1 MKNLAVAFLIIVSL
15 AGTAQYKADSLRQVW
30 NNLLLA
36 DTIRLDAVQALA
48 FNVYLSTYPD
58 STFYYSQQ
66 MYELAVKTGH
76 KKFEADALNNQG
88 VSLSIRGYYE
98 PAIVY
103 YERALA
109 IYSEAGNTSGLA
121 NSYGNIGIACRFLG
135 DYEKS
140 LDYYM
145 LCLEM
150 HEKNQSKTGISKT
163 YNNIANVYN
172 LLGDYKRSLSYNFKS
187 LAMKTELNDKK
198 GMSGSYNNIG
208 QIYYMFGKAD
218 SAFYY
223 YDKSLEIRIKNNDRT
238 GMIATYSN
246 IGKLYHLKGE
256 FEQALA
262 YFYKALELLR
272 EVEDINGLAMAWYN
286 ISFVH
291 YDLGE
296 YDLALDEIMQS
307 LELAKQLKNPESTR
321 VAHRIIC
328 MVQSRRGNMSAAEDA
343 AREFLAIT
351 NKEVSNNFPILS
363 EREQQLY
370 LANTIS
376 YEYHIFNSFALQRKN
391 TNPAITGL
399 VYDTALRNK
408 GLLMKSS
415 TAMRNNVL
423 SSGDTALISTY
434 NQWIRLRKEIV
445 AAYNAGDTI
454 ADLEEKANALE
465 KELVKKSSV
474 FNAYSLEQSYT
485 WQDVRSALQ
494 PGEAAIEFI
503 HFTNRLISQDT
514 ITYCALI
521 VRPGDEYPLMVELF
535 EESELT
541 RLVGTIQGNNLSYI
555 EQLYGTPQNPR
566 GALYEL
572 IWKPLAPYL
581 ENTGTLYLSPTG
593 LLHRVSFHAIS
604 TGKNTVLCDRHE
616 LHIKSSTTRLI
627 SPEQFSFSDIEV
639 ASVFGGINYS
649 SENAKHELWSYL
661 DGTKTEAE
669 NIRDILSG
677 KGIHPECYTGDQAT
691 EEKFKLAAASS
702 SILHV
707 ATHGFF
713 YPDPAKVDEALH
725 SDPAEQGD
733 ITFRGDSRGYTS
745 FVTNPNPLMRSGLVF
760 AGANEIWNPTLDAGR
775 EDGILT
781 AQELI
786 DIDMRKMGLV
796 VLSACETGLGDIG
809 ENEGVYGLQRAF
821 KMAGVQFMII
831 SLWQVPDKETS
842 EFMTLFYKNLAKLK
856 YPQKAFTKT
865 QRTLRKKYNP
875 YYWAAF
881 VLVE

>member
-1 MKNLAVAFLIIVSL
+1 MKNFPAAFFIVVSL
-15 AGTAQYKADSLRQVW
+15 SAASQQKADSLRQVW
-30 NNLLLA
+30 NNPLLP
-36 DTIRLDAVQALA
+36 DTVRLGAVQTLA

-103 YERALA
+103 YERAVG
-109 IYSEAGNTSGLA
+109 IYSEAGNTNGLA

-135 DYEKS
+135 DYQKS
-140 LDYYM
+140 LDYYLM
-145 LCLEM
+145 CLEM

-187 LAMKTELNDKK
+187 LAIKTELNDKK

-208 QIYYMFGKAD
+208 QIYYMFNKPD
-218 SAFYY
+218 SAFYFY
-223 YDKSLEIRIKNNDRT
+223 EKSLEIRVTNNDRT

-246 IGKLYHLKGE
+246 IGKIYHLKGE
-256 FEQALA
+256 FETALE
-262 YFYKALELLR
+262 YFNKALELLD
-272 EVEDINGLAMAWYN
+272 EVQDINGLAMAWYN

-296 YDLALDEIMQS
+296 YDLALAEIMKS
-307 LELAKQLKNPESTR
+307 LALAHELKNPESTR
-321 VAHRIIC
+321 VAYRIIC
-328 MVQSRRGNMSAAEDA
+328 MVQTRLGNMSEAEVA
-343 AREFLAIT
+343 ARELLTII

-370 LANTIS
+370 LRNTMS

-391 TNPAITGL
+391 SNPGITGL

-423 SSGDTALISTY
+423 NSGDTALISTY
-434 NQWIRLRKEIV
+434 MAWIELRKEIV
-445 AAYNAGDTI
+445 VAYNAGDTI
-454 ADLEEKANALE
+454 AELEEKANTLE

-485 WQDVRSALQ
+485 WQDVRAALQ

-503 HFTNRLISQDT
+503 HFTDRLVGLDT

-521 VRPGDEYPLMVELF
+521 VRPGDEYPQMVELF

-541 RLVGTIQGNNLSYI
+541 GLLGKIQGNNLSYI
-555 EQLYGTPQNPR
+555 EHLYGTPQNPR
-566 GALYEL
+566 GALYDL
-572 IWKPLAPYL
+572 VWKPLAPYL
-581 ENTGTLYLSPTG
+581 EHTGTVYLSPTG

-604 TGKNTVLCDRHE
+604 TGKNAVLCDRHE

-627 SPEQFSFSDIEV
+627 SPESFSFSDIEV
-639 ASVFGGINYS
+639 AAVFGGINYS
-649 SENAKHELWSYL
+649 SENANHERWSYL

-677 KGIHPECYTGDQAT
+677 KNIQPECYTGDEAT
-691 EEKFKLAAASS
+691 EEKFKLAATSS
-702 SILHV
+702 SMLHV

-713 YPDPAKVDEALH
+713 YDDPAKVDEALL
-725 SDPAEQGD
+725 SDPAEQGN
-733 ITFRGDSRGYTS
+733 IEFRGGSRGYTR

-760 AGANEIWNPTLDAGR
+760 AGANEIWNPSIAGGR

-821 KMAGVQFMII
+821 KMAGVKFMII

-842 EFMTLFYKNLAKLK
+842 EFMTLFYRNFAKLK

-865 QRTLRKKYNP
+865 QSTLRKKYAP
-875 YYWAAF
+875 YFWAAF
-881 VLVE
+881 QLIE